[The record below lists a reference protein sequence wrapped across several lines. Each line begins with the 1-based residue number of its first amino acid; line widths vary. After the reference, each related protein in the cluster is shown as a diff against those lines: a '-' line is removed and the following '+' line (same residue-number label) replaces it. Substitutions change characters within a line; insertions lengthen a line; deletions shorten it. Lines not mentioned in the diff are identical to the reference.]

1 MKYDILLAMTDTMH
15 KKILVVEDD
24 RAEANALEETL
35 TREGFIVTTAENGV
49 KGLERALADHPDL
62 ILLDVVMPEMDGL
75 TMLNHLR
82 EDEWGKTVPAIILTN
97 LNLDDEIVRQKAP
110 TDFAYFLM
118 KANWRLEDVVRAI
131 KKELE

>member
-1 MKYDILLAMTDTMH
+1 MTDTMH

-75 TMLNHLR
+75 TMLNRLR
-82 EDEWGKTVPAIILTN
+82 EDEWGKTVPTIILTN
-97 LNLDDEIVRQKAP
+97 LNPDDEILRQKAP
-110 TDFAYFLM
+110 ADFAYFLM
-118 KANWRLEDVVRAI
+118 KANWRLEDVVRAV
-131 KKELE
+131 KKRLE